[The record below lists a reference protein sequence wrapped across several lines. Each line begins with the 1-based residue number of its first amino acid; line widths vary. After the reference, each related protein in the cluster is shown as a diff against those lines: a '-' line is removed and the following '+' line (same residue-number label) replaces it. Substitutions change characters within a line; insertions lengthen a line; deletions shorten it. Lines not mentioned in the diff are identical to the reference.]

1 MKNMDGYSNSLPV
14 TKRGMAADQ
23 FVSGRIAAGT
33 ASHGGIVYVSYVG
46 RQDFRYAKLF
56 SAGELSAFQKLLRM
70 QVLIDGQPY

>member
-33 ASHGGIVYVSYVG
+33 ASTAISP
-46 RQDFRYAKLF
+46 LP
-56 SAGELSAFQKLLRM
+56 M
-70 QVLIDGQPY
+70 